1 MAGVGGYQA
10 PTNPAV
16 VSGPGALSKRT
27 DGSPSQPAT
36 YISGLPYGEGEA
48 TYNQQTA
55 APMAKVE
62 EVAPRP
68 MKPVVGLNEPTQFPN
83 EPISFGADW
92 GDGPGLRSVV
102 NQGPSLLQTVEKA
115 MQYDNTGL
123 MEFLYNRLNK

>member
-16 VSGPGALSKRT
+16 VSGPGSLSKRT

-36 YISGLPYGEGEA
+36 YISRLPYGQGEA

-55 APMAKVE
+55 APMA
-62 EVAPRP
+62 EVTEVPQRP
-68 MKPVVGLNEPTQFPN
+68 LKPIVGLNEPTQFKD

-92 GDGPGLRSVV
+92 GAGPGLSSVV
-102 NQGPSLLQTVEKA
+102 SQAPSLLQTVEKA
-115 MQYDNTGL
+115 MQYDNSGV
-123 MEFLYNRLNK
+123 MEFLYNKLNK

>member
-10 PTNPAV
+10 PKNPAV
-16 VSGPGALSKRT
+16 VSGPGALSQRT

-55 APMAKVE
+55 APMAGVE
-62 EVAPRP
+62 EVPMRP
-68 MKPVVGLNEPTQFPN
+68 VKPVVGLNEPTQFPD
-83 EPISFGADW
+83 EPISFGANW
-92 GDGPGLRSVV
+92 GEGPGLASVV
-102 NQGPSLLQTVEKA
+102 PQAPSLIQTVEKA
-115 MQYDNTGL
+115 MQYDNTGV